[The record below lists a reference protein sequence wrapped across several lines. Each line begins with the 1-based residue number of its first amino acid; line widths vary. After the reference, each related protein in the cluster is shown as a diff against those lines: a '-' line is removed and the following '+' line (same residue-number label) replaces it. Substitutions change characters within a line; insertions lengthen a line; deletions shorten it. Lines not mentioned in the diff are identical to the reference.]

1 MTTDAIDDENNGSD
15 EALHSENKSRGE
27 TEIANI
33 DISSYRTPSVAI
45 TDALLET
52 TGQSRGDLP
61 PLYQYFD
68 TEALDRLL
76 KSIRNGQAD
85 PEGKLELQ
93 YADYRIRIHMEGSI
107 SIYER

>member
-15 EALHSENKSRGE
+15 EDFHPENKSHGE
-27 TEIANI
+27 AKIANI
-33 DISSYRTPSVAI
+33 DISSYRTPSAAI

-68 TEALDRLL
+68 TEALDRLF
-76 KSIRNGQAD
+76 KSIQNGQTN
-85 PEGKLELQ
+85 PEGKLELR
-93 YADYRIRIHMEGSI
+93 YDDYTIRIHMEGSI